1 VTANKNLLAQI
12 ERGNANIC
20 VNLINIAQIFARLDQ
35 RLAGMEGKLER
46 LPAERPPQLA
56 QPQTGNCATKEQ
68 EKNWASWLDR
78 RMDALDREQLEL
90 MQEVKAFVAAVDA
103 KLTQL
108 LTLLAQRP
116 PLDPPPRPN

>member
-1 VTANKNLLAQI
+1 LKANWSGCLLSA
-12 ERGNANIC
+12 RRSLRSHKPA
-20 VNLINIAQIFARLDQ
+20 IAQPKSRKRIGQ
-35 RLAGMEGKLER
+35 AGL
-46 LPAERPPQLA
+46 
-56 QPQTGNCATKEQ
+56 TGA
-68 EKNWASWLDR
+68 W
-78 RMDALDREQLEL
+78 DALDREQLEL